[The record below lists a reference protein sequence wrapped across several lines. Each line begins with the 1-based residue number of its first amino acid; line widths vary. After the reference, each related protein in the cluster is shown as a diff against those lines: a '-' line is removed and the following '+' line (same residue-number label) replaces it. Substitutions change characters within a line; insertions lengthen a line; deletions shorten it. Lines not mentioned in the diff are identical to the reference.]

1 MQHGAMVRWG
11 LVQSI
16 PELMLSPANLAVYHT
31 TTFLF
36 AQIFTPRLERFERGS

>member
-11 LVQSI
+11 VVQSI

-36 AQIFTPRLERFERGS
+36 AQEFTPRLELLECGP